1 MNKIL
6 KLLKGKSLKGLGRL
20 TALAWLFSA
29 ETPDRDIISVTGA
42 PEAYFLLSGE
52 SVSDPETAEEILKPV
67 KVEILRG
74 KIEIEE

>member
-20 TALAWLFSA
+20 TALAWLFTTD
-29 ETPDRDIISVTGA
+29 TPDRDIISVAGA

-52 SVSDPETAEEILKPV
+52 SAPNPETAEEILKPV

>member
-20 TALAWLFSA
+20 TALAWLFA
-29 ETPDRDIISVTGA
+29 TDTPDRDIILVTGT

-52 SVSDPETAEEILKPV
+52 SAPEPETAEEILKPV

>member
-20 TALAWLFSA
+20 TALAWLFA
-29 ETPDRDIISVTGA
+29 TDTPDRDIISVTGV
-42 PEAYFLLSGE
+42 PEPYFLLSGE
-52 SVSDPETAEEILKPV
+52 SAPDPEMSEEILKPV

-74 KIEIEE
+74 KIDIE

>member
-20 TALAWLFSA
+20 TALAWLFTA
-29 ETPDRDIISVTGA
+29 DTPDRDALSVTGV
-42 PEAYFLLSGE
+42 PEPYLLLSGE
-52 SVSDPETAEEILKPV
+52 SAPETETEKEIVRQV

-74 KIEIEE
+74 KIDIE

>member
-20 TALAWLFSA
+20 TALAWLFA
-29 ETPDRDIISVTGA
+29 TDTPDRDIISVTGA

-52 SVSDPETAEEILKPV
+52 SAPEPETEEEIVRPV

-74 KIEIEE
+74 KIDIE

>member
-20 TALAWLFSA
+20 TALAWLFA
-29 ETPDRDIISVTGA
+29 TDTPDRDIISVMGT
-42 PEAYFLLSGE
+42 PEAYFLLPGE
-52 SVSDPETAEEILKPV
+52 SAPEPETAEEILKPV